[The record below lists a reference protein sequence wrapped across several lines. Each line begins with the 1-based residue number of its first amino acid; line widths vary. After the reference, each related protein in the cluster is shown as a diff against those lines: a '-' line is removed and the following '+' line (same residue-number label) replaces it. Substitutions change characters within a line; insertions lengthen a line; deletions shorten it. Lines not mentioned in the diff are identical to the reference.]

1 MKKLK
6 RLKKIIDMIDEYTK
20 EIKSELDKTNKEH
33 KKLMMESTSKLIA
46 EIARGEDLDE
56 LMLIEK
62 YSNKSKIK
70 QIGIISKDL
79 SKDLSNDGS
88 TDLSDTTEELLSC
101 MSLDGTDYFYE
112 DKLNGVVF
120 NNKNEKVG
128 EYKDGQI
135 KLNH

>member
-1 MKKLK
+1 MRKLK
-6 RLKKIIDMIDEYTK
+6 RLKRITDMIDEYTN
-20 EIKSELDKTNKEH
+20 ELKSELDKLNKDH
-33 KKLMMESTSKLIA
+33 KKLMLECKSTLIS

-70 QIGIISKDL
+70 QTGVISKELSKDL
-79 SKDLSNDGS
+79 SKDVSN
-88 TDLSDTTEELLSC
+88 DLSDTTEELLSC

-112 DKLNGVVF
+112 DKLNGTVL

-128 EYKDGQI
+128 VYKDGQI

>member
-1 MKKLK
+1 
-6 RLKKIIDMIDEYTK
+6 MIDEYTK

-70 QIGIISKDL
+70 QISINSQDLSKDISKDL
-79 SKDLSNDGS
+79 SKDGSN
-88 TDLSDTTEELLSC
+88 DLSDTTEELLSC